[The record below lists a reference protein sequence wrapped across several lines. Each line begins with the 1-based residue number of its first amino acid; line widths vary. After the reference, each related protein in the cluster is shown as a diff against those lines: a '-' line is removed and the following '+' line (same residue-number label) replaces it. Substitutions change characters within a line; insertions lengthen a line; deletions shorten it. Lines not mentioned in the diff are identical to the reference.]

1 MTDFGELSEVDV
13 TVYRAALRNPGATP
27 ARLAELVDQSV
38 GDVDKALAQ
47 LADFGLL
54 RVGTGDTLMAVSP
67 MLAEATVLG
76 ADDLELSA
84 RRAAV
89 EYKRNAIR
97 RLVPDWN
104 EAFETAVHE
113 VAVEALSD
121 QAEIANVLMHYANGC
136 KEELLSVQP
145 GRVTANRLDG
155 RTRLANVYTAR
166 RGIVTRAVYQHSSL
180 RDRLTRAYVMELA
193 GNGAR
198 IRFTPTVPGRCLV
211 VDRTIAL
218 LPTPTTDPGRPGL
231 AVVREPN
238 VVSWVV
244 ATFEQMWAESSPLE
258 DVIDKQQH
266 DDTELDQTRAA
277 ILRLM
282 AEGEKDEAISRRLSI
297 SVRTCRRHI
306 ADYMAHVGASSRFQA
321 GVIAARAGHTE
332 LPSVR

>member
-13 TVYRAALRNPGATP
+13 TVYRAALRAPSSTP
-27 ARLAELVDQSV
+27 AELAESV
-38 GDVDKALAQ
+38 GVSLGDIDKSLAQ

-54 RVGTGDTLMAVSP
+54 RVGADDTLTAVSP

-76 ADDLELSA
+76 ADDLELNA

-89 EYKRNAIR
+89 EHKRNAIR

-104 EAFETAVHE
+104 EAFDSVAHE
-113 VAVEALSD
+113 VAVDAFSD
-121 QAEIANVLMHYANGC
+121 QAEISNILMHYANSC
-136 KEELLSVQP
+136 ESELLSVSP
-145 GRVTANRLDG
+145 GRAPATRIDG

-180 RDRLTRAYVMELA
+180 RDRATRAYVMELA
-193 GNGAR
+193 DNGAR

-211 VDRTIAL
+211 VDRTTAL
-218 LPTPTTDPGRPGL
+218 LPTPTEDPGRLGL

-238 VVSWVV
+238 VVAWVI
-244 ATFEQMWAESSPLE
+244 ATFEQMWAESAPLE
-258 DVIDKQQH
+258 DVIHKQQH
-266 DDTELDQTRAA
+266 DETELDETRAA

-306 ADYMAHVGASSRFQA
+306 ADYMAQVGAGSRFQA

-332 LPSVR
+332 LPAAR